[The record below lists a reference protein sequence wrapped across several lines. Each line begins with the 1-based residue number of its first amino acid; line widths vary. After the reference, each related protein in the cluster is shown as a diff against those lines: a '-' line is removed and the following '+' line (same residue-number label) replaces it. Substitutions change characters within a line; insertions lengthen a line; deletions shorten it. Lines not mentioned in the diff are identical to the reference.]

1 MARNDGKTAIAQI
14 ALWLAVIGA
23 INWGLVGFFNFD
35 LVRAIFGGDSS
46 TPAST
51 LSRIVYAVVGIAGI
65 VLAALGPRLRARDTA
80 RLPAGRP
87 VETHA

>member
-1 MARNDGKTAIAQI
+1 MARNDGKTTIAQI

-23 INWGLVGFFNFD
+23 INWGLVGFFDFD

-51 LSRIVYAVVGIAGI
+51 LSRIVYAVVGVAGI